1 MLTGLFNQHCK
12 LLDFLTLASV
22 LKPDKVA
29 LTNATKRGAFAAVQT
44 WSVVPLGSLWD
55 EESIAAF
62 LAGTGQD
69 PLSNAIKMSL
79 RINAVL
85 LKWLCECLALM
96 IFLNLYKRCML

>member
-69 PLSNAIKMSL
+69 PL
-79 RINAVL
+79 
-85 LKWLCECLALM
+85 
-96 IFLNLYKRCML
+96 